1 MAQNIEVTNGV
12 AAHASKSVE
21 TSKRPILIQ
30 FTKGSGA
37 SIPKLIQAQ
46 VSVRYSSD
54 GGGSFITEDVGKPII
69 QGRDW
74 DSSESTPT
82 FTFDIAP
89 VLDAFIYKGISCF
102 EDINLVSSHSIPVSG
117 YNKGLIIDYTVKAQE
132 WSTVDGVLTLNT
144 DTAIETTTAK
154 AFSGYVKDE
163 VVIASKFS
171 NCQASTNYLKN
182 APWLVNAT
190 LIGSHPTKI
199 SLLTNCPESLKRNI
213 PFGSPLILSSVLQ
226 NSAAADL
233 VVNYTN
239 DSNVAVTNESI
250 HASYVSAPLQASDL
264 LFSNLSVNGTGL
276 FSILNN
282 ASQGAIKD
290 SNFSVSL
297 RQSSTNGKKLNFNIV
312 ERGSNSVNSNFGVT
326 DKDSTL
332 LYFYNDFGVLDFYL
346 FEGFSSVSHEN
357 NITSFK
363 TSSKDYTSR
372 SSSQSIT
379 SRAST
384 TEIIT
389 CSTIVNKET
398 SKWLSEIFRSRAV
411 FIYEDNDFVSVS
423 VLEGDTLPLSSDRK
437 PTLFEVSFIKNT
449 HHINY

>member
-1 MAQNIEVTNGV
+1 MAQNIVVANGV
-12 AAHASKSVE
+12 GTHASKSIE

-30 FTKGSGA
+30 FAKGGA
-37 SIPKLIQAQ
+37 AVIPKLIQAQ
-46 VSVRYSSD
+46 VSVRYSSN
-54 GGGSFITEDVGKPII
+54 GGSSFITEDVGKPII

-82 FTFDIAP
+82 FTFDVAP

-102 EDINLVSSHSIPVSG
+102 ETMASVSSHTASISG
-117 YNKGLIIDYTVKAQE
+117 YAKGLIVDYTVKAQE
-132 WSTVDGVLTLNT
+132 WSTVASVLTLNT

-154 AFSGYVKDE
+154 AFGGYLKDD
-163 VVIASKFS
+163 VVITNKFS

-182 APWLVNAT
+182 ASWFINST
-190 LIGSHPTKI
+190 LIGSQPTKI

-213 PFGSPLILSSVLQ
+213 LFDSPLILSSLLQ
-226 NSAAADL
+226 NPTVDL

-239 DSNVAVTNESI
+239 DSNTAVTNESI
-250 HASYVSAPLQASDL
+250 HDSYGSVSDL
-264 LFSNLSVNGTGL
+264 SFSNLSVNGTGL
-276 FSILNN
+276 FSILST
-282 ASQGAIKD
+282 ATQGAIKN
-290 SNFSVSL
+290 SNFSVNL
-297 RQSSTNGKKLNFNIV
+297 RQSSANGKKLNFNIV
-312 ERGSNSVNSNFGVT
+312 ERGSNSINSDFGVT

-346 FEGFSSVSHEN
+346 FEGFSSVAHEN

-372 SSSQSIT
+372 SSNQSIT

-384 TEIIT
+384 TEIVT

-411 FIYEDNDFVSVS
+411 FIYEDDDFVSVS
-423 VLEGDTLPLSSDRK
+423 VLDGDTLPLSSDRK
-437 PTLFEVSFIKNT
+437 PTLFEISFVKNT